1 MQGVFETVYE
11 GINVSMQNGK
21 LDDVEIAYYVNKIKK
36 MSKGKE
42 LRKISFIIGNGYM
55 DLRYAFKNY
64 PFERIWRVSIDNA
77 STETMRNVNV

>member
-11 GINVSMQNGK
+11 GVNVSMQNGK

-64 PFERIWRVSIDNA
+64 PLERIWRVAIDNA
-77 STETMRNVNV
+77 STESVRNVNV